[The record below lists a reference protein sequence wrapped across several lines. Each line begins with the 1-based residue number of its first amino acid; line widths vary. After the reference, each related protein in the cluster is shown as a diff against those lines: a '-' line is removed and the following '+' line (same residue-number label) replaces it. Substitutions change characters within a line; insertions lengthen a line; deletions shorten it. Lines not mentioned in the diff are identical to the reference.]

1 LDIVIKLSQVC
12 AVLEGTFTFDVLV
25 FSGKSQWTSLSR
37 WENPTDAQNE
47 ARKLVSSKTHQG
59 VKVLQEHFDQAENRF
74 KEKAIFKHFKNENK
88 WAKQEEDD
96 SDFVGFDDFDGF
108 NSGSNWLLPVAGIV
122 TVLAVILGV
131 GIYFFDDK
139 FDFSRKG
146 NSGYFVYELPPV
158 IANVSNGAEVFSVKF
173 NLQLELNN
181 SQDSKA
187 VEFALAQIME
197 LVIDEIQNT
206 NASDLKRSKQIQVLL
221 QALRQKI
228 QDAMGDTDLH
238 GVLFRDIQVFRS
250 RAPTSP
256 KT

>member
-1 LDIVIKLSQVC
+1 
-12 AVLEGTFTFDVLV
+12 
-25 FSGKSQWTSLSR
+25 
-37 WENPTDAQNE
+37 
-47 ARKLVSSKTHQG
+47 VSSKTHQG

-74 KEKAIFKHFKNENK
+74 KEKTIFKHLTNENK
-88 WAKQEEDD
+88 WAKQDEDD
-96 SDFVGFDDFDGF
+96 SDFDGF

-139 FDFSRKG
+139 FDFSRKE

-181 SQDSKA
+181 SQDSKV

-197 LVIDEIQNT
+197 SVIDEIQNT
-206 NASDLKRSKQIQVLL
+206 NASDPKRSKQIQVLL